1 MMTDEQSRFLSLL
14 SRTVADGL
22 LRKLVLSQPCEGAK
36 APRAAGKLCKTRAGR
51 RLVLEYA
58 FDGGRVA
65 QTLFAPNEIQAGFAE
80 ILPFYRQINLLSSA
94 GDAELKTSRKGKTT
108 LIGAEKLDRALRGD
122 LATFAT
128 FDAPIDREKNRMLSG
143 KEPFLRLL
151 YVSDA
156 NGRIHDKKQS
166 KFKAKLNYTL
176 LTLQKFK
183 KRFIKV
189 VMKVMRSQLCVV

>member
-1 MMTDEQSRFLSLL
+1 M
-14 SRTVADGL
+14 
-22 LRKLVLSQPCEGAK
+22 
-36 APRAAGKLCKTRAGR
+36 
-51 RLVLEYA
+51 LEYA

-128 FDAPIDREKNRMLSG
+128 FT
-143 KEPFLRLL
+143 
-151 YVSDA
+151 
-156 NGRIHDKKQS
+156 Q
-166 KFKAKLNYTL
+166 
-176 LTLQKFK
+176 
-183 KRFIKV
+183 
-189 VMKVMRSQLCVV
+189 